1 MFATNAHA
9 VRNRRRAG
17 FTLVELMVVMVIL
30 VVLMGI
36 GLAVANQVTQGG
48 RIRTTQSLIRTLDQT
63 MAQYQGD
70 TGKKISGVFRDAVGN
85 EFPLFDGRVIG
96 FDNLDQPATPS
107 QAFYMAVLRE
117 SPGASKLLTN
127 IDSAFVERVPAQF
140 PDLGVARLTPQ
151 PPTAQPPIAQPANE
165 TVVIVKDAWG
175 EPIRF
180 VHPKWHGGYGNFYRQ
195 DPGNASSFIAESP
208 VRDPLRA
215 GFRNGNRTATLDLRR
230 SALPRNAQNAGV
242 APNSDG
248 WQTAWKGDGDEG
260 LCPGGLPYFYS
271 SGPDKDPGRRGDNVY
286 TTQPTFTA
294 ESMSTSGN

>member
-1 MFATNAHA
+1 MSATNAHA
-9 VRNRRRAG
+9 VRTRRRAG

-117 SPGASKLLTN
+117 SPGASKLLAN
-127 IDSAFVERVPAQF
+127 IDAAFVERVPTLAF
-140 PDLGVARLTPQ
+140 PGLGVARLT
-151 PPTAQPPIAQPANE
+151 AQASNE
-165 TVVIVKDAWG
+165 SVVIVKDAWG

-195 DPGNASSFIAESP
+195 DPGSASSFIAESP
-208 VRDPLRA
+208 VRDPLSA
-215 GFRNGNRTATLDLRR
+215 GFRSGNGTATLDLRR
-230 SALPRNAQNAGV
+230 SALPRNAQNTGV
-242 APNSDG
+242 APNSDD